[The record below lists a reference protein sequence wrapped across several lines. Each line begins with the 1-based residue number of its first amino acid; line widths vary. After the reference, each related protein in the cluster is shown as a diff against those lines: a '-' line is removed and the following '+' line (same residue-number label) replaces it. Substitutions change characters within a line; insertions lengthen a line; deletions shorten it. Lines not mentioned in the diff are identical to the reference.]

1 MSSVAK
7 KKGLGG
13 HIWDYLTTVDHK
25 KIAILYLVAG
35 TLFFAIAGFEALL
48 IRIQLMIPNNDF
60 ISAGLFNELLTMH
73 GTTMLFLAATPLLF
87 AFMNAIVPLQIG
99 ARDVAFPF
107 LNSLG
112 FWLFFLGAVF
122 LHLSFFMGG
131 APDAGWTSYA
141 SLSLYS
147 PGHGIDFYVLG
158 LQISGAGTL
167 ISGINFIVTIITMRA
182 PGMTFMRMP
191 LFTWTTLVS
200 STLILFAF
208 PPLTVGLFLMLV
220 DRMFGAN
227 FFDHTMGGNTIVW
240 EHLFW
245 IFGHPEVYILVLP
258 AFGLFS
264 EIIPVFARKR
274 LFGYSS
280 MVFATILIGFLGFM
294 VWAHHMFTTGLGA
307 TANAIFA
314 VATMAIAVP
323 TGMKV
328 FNWILTIWGGSIKVT
343 VPMLYALG
351 FIPSFVAGGVT
362 GVMQATAPLDYQ
374 LHDSYF
380 IVAHFHYV
388 IVGGIV
394 TALFGSA
401 HFYWPIMF
409 NRTLNEKLGVLTF
422 WVFFIGF
429 HLTFFLQHFLGLMG
443 MPRRVFTYMGD
454 QGWDSFNM
462 ISTVG
467 ALMMGVGVILLVIN
481 VLLSIKSAPVN
492 RRDYWG
498 DGRSLEWALETPLP
512 FYNFK
517 QTPLVRGYDP
527 YWIEKEEGNKEGM
540 VYAEPLGDIHMPN
553 NSILPLLMSIGMFV
567 AAFGALYSPWGDQ
580 AIAGTAESVSPAA
593 SLALMIGGLGLTVA
607 CMITRSFKDDLG
619 YHVHKAEVEQIER
632 ELAEYRA
639 KGGKK

>member
-1 MSSVAK
+1 MSSYTQ
-7 KKGLGG
+7 KKGFGAA
-13 HIWDYLTTVDHK
+13 IWDYITTVDHK
-25 KIAILYLVAG
+25 KLAVMYLLAG

-48 IRIQLMIPNNDF
+48 MRIQLMKPNNDF
-60 ISAGLFNELLTMH
+60 VSAGFFNELLTMH

-87 AFMNAIVPLQIG
+87 AFMNMLVPLQIG

-112 FWLFFLGAVF
+112 FWLFFLGAIF

-167 ISGINFIVTIITMRA
+167 ISGLNFIVTIITMRA

-191 LFTWTTLVS
+191 LFTWTALVS
-200 STLILFAF
+200 SALILFAF
-208 PPLTVGLFLMLV
+208 PPLTIGLLMMLF
-220 DRMFGAN
+220 DRMFGGN
-227 FFDHTMGGNTIVW
+227 FFDHTMGGNTIIW

-264 EIIPVFARKR
+264 EIIPAFSRKR

-294 VWAHHMFTTGLGA
+294 VWAHHMFTVGLGP

-343 VPMLYALG
+343 TPMLYALG

-362 GVMQATAPLDYQ
+362 GVMQAAAPLDYQ

-394 TALFGSA
+394 LALFGSA
-401 HFYWPIMF
+401 HFYWPIFF
-409 NRTLNEKLGVLTF
+409 NRMLNETLGKWTF

-443 MPRRVFTYMGD
+443 MPRRVFTYMEG
-454 QGWDSFNM
+454 QGWDQFNY
-462 ISTVG
+462 ISTIG
-467 ALMMGVGVILLVIN
+467 ALMMGVGVIMMVIN
-481 VLLSIKSAPVN
+481 CLMSIKGKPAG
-492 RRDYWG
+492 RDPWG
-498 DGRSLEWALETPLP
+498 DGRTLEWAIPQPIP
-512 FYNFK
+512 FYNFR
-517 QTPLVRGYDP
+517 QTPLVRGLDP
-527 YWIEKEEGNKEGM
+527 YWIEKQEGNKEGM
-540 VYAEPLGDIHMPN
+540 TYAEPLGDIHMPN
-553 NSILPLLMSIGMFV
+553 NSAIPFVISLGMFI
-567 AAFGALYSPWGDQ
+567 AAFGALYNPDADKPWSIYVLIIGL
-580 AIAGTAESVSPAA
+580 AITFGAMIVRSV
-593 SLALMIGGLGLTVA
+593 
-607 CMITRSFKDDLG
+607 KDDHGFHL
-619 YHVHKAEVEQIER
+619 HKEDIIKIEEQ
-632 ELAEYRA
+632 LYG
-639 KGGKK
+639 KGGNK

>member
-1 MSSVAK
+1 MSSYTQ
-7 KKGLGG
+7 KKGFGATV
-13 HIWDYLTTVDHK
+13 WDYITTVDHK
-25 KIAILYLVAG
+25 KLAVMYLLAG

-48 IRIQLMIPNNDF
+48 MRIQLMKPNNDF
-60 ISAGLFNELLTMH
+60 ISAGFFNELLTMH

-87 AFMNAIVPLQIG
+87 AFMNMLVPLQIG

-167 ISGINFIVTIITMRA
+167 ISGLNFIVTIITMRA

-191 LFTWTTLVS
+191 LFTWTALVS
-200 STLILFAF
+200 SALILFAF
-208 PPLTVGLFLMLV
+208 PPLTIGLLMMLF
-220 DRMFGAN
+220 DRMFGGN
-227 FFDHTMGGNTIVW
+227 FFDHLMGGNTIIW

-245 IFGHPEVYILVLP
+245 IFGHPEVYILILP

-264 EIIPVFARKR
+264 EIIPAFSRKR

-294 VWAHHMFTTGLGA
+294 VWAHHMFTVGLGP

-328 FNWILTIWGGSIKVT
+328 FNWILTLWGGSIKVT
-343 VPMLYALG
+343 TPMLYALG

-362 GVMQATAPLDYQ
+362 GVMQASAPLDYQ

-394 TALFGSA
+394 TAIFGSA
-401 HFYWPIMF
+401 HFYWPIFF
-409 NRTLNEKLGVLTF
+409 NRMLNETLGKITF
-422 WVFFIGF
+422 WIFFIGF
-429 HLTFFLQHFLGLMG
+429 HLTFFVQHFLGLMG
-443 MPRRVFTYMGD
+443 MPRRVFTYMEG
-454 QGWDSFNM
+454 QGWDQFNF
-462 ISTVG
+462 ISTIG
-467 ALMMGVGVILLVIN
+467 AFMMGVGVIIMVIN
-481 VLLSIKSAPVN
+481 CLLSFKGKPAG
-492 RRDYWG
+492 RDPWG
-498 DGRSLEWALETPLP
+498 DGRTLEWSIPQPIP
-512 FYNFK
+512 FYNFR
-517 QTPLVRGYDP
+517 QTPLVRGLDP
-527 YWIEKEEGNKEGM
+527 WWIEKQEGNKE
-540 VYAEPLGDIHMPN
+540 VTFAEPIGDIHMPN
-553 NSILPLLMSIGMFV
+553 NSAIPFV
-567 AAFGALYSPWGDQ
+567 ISLGLFIAAFGALYHPDADKPWS
-580 AIAGTAESVSPAA
+580 IYI
-593 SLALMIGGLGLTVA
+593 LIGGLAITFGA
-607 CMITRSFKDDLG
+607 MIFRSVKDDHGFHL
-619 YHVHKAEVEQIER
+619 HKEEILEIEEQ
-632 ELAEYRA
+632 LYG
-639 KGGKK
+639 KGGNK